1 MARHTE
7 HALSHLDQVLSSPI
21 ATPAQIN
28 KHLMYVGNNKVKEK
42 EKFDDVIVIND
53 EDDKTNTPSPSS
65 SPPLLFPTDLSILDL
80 SFLDTFDN
88 AVSENALVSS
98 SNENTFTSRTD
109 VLENL
114 SSICQRSRQ
123 ENDWSDYVHPDT
135 DCSIISSYDVRGTG
149 DTITLVEEL
158 EDQSKSNDETNVFYS
173 SHYSSEENSGDNRE
187 SDAEKSSSCGLGST
201 DHYTNAELFENG
213 VLINGSKKDLG
224 MEELAADSPI
234 DDDSSPKLIS
244 VGISVSSLEQ
254 QQLKFRT
261 DLTRCTSTS
270 PEFLIRQQL
279 SENDRI
285 ANDNKCSNFSFHSIS
300 STPHLECASTPAVNS
315 VNIDMNNLTISA
327 TDEWVPSD
335 YLQVSAE
342 TLLTC
347 ETSENTTSP
356 TYSDGD
362 KGCLKLLHT
371 KSFENLADKSTDITN
386 IIAKI
391 DNLLSFPN
399 PGPSVSSKSED
410 LNCVRLEEN
419 KGLPSKNTE
428 KLDDFLMNFD
438 TNYMLVKDD
447 SSVSSEAKHSKG
459 SEEDTPRSFSGQKDN
474 IPKSPRSNA
483 LNNVSDVIVIEDD
496 ESSHSSLSSAPHS
509 PHWLALS
516 PSTSDLSFLEKNDY
530 SDSCERN
537 ETNAICNRSC
547 SLPDSGMVFE
557 ENSTCKTDETRAISN
572 RSSSLLDSGIV
583 FEENLTCETDK
594 TKASHNTICSL
605 PDTGMITKENFV
617 IPETSEN
624 ETSFQSTNNLH
635 FHVNLVNNL
644 VPSETSQNSFFYSPE
659 NIDRHVS
666 AVDSNSL
673 SSQESNASIL
683 DVHKK
688 SSAMLEDR
696 VISSDVNKENVPATT
711 DADIDF
717 IVIEDDEETSPTSPS
732 SPISCSSRWLTTV
745 PSEAKRRFLESP
757 NCLSDSSGKSRTI
770 QKDYSLTFAERSSQQ
785 MLYHLS
791 NQENKNLKEC
801 CCSSCIHLQK
811 QIDVLKEC
819 FIAMLKGKESH
830 LQPLVDTICNQNA
843 GELHSSLP
851 QSSSQRKRCNCYQ
864 EEIPEV
870 KKIKPTLESLDTVD
884 IEEKQTSEK
893 SSFPISEAEK
903 NKSERM
909 HREFLQVSTQNKLVP
924 SVAAEMEVCLQTGP
938 GCYSGPDSVASAG
951 CRNSYKSQMY
961 EPNSTTPNFTAINQE
976 KNSVG
981 GKINDYLDPAGL
993 SALERPQSLFQ
1004 NASSTQNN
1012 PQLNSFKKLQLE
1024 LRDAEEKITHLSLAD
1039 AKVWKES
1046 VPLTSEHKIEMAD
1059 QSSEEK
1065 HEAPTP
1071 CIHLDSSRTLNLE
1084 NKQTHSMQ
1092 DFVVGKLCQENQE
1105 QAGDCE
1111 VADMSCVDV
1120 IDLTQDEMGRATVV
1134 DVDVVNEECTGEHHL
1149 DDLSMDSFDR
1159 VPKKTVQ
1166 EVPHVQLVRGKEARK
1181 KLKGSTCTECSSY
1194 YQSFELP
1201 DEVSQQKINKSS
1213 RHRDKHPRPRSPEN
1227 FWTIDF
1233 PETENRPSEQNES
1246 PSHHRRRKPFDK
1258 LFKSKSEDMQEKNTE
1273 L

>member
-7 HALSHLDQVLSSPI
+7 DASQLDQVLSSPI

-28 KHLMYVGNNKVKEK
+28 KHLIYGGNNKVKEK
-42 EKFDDVIVIND
+42 EKFDDVIIIND
-53 EDDKTNTPSPSS
+53 EDEKTNTPSPSS
-65 SPPLLFPTDLSILDL
+65 SPPLLFPTDL

-98 SNENTFTSRTD
+98 SNENTFTSRMD

-135 DCSIISSYDVRGTG
+135 DCSIISSYDVRGAG

-158 EDQSKSNDETNVFYS
+158 VDQSKRNDERNIFYS
-173 SHYSSEENSGDNRE
+173 SHYSSEEKSGDNRE
-187 SDAEKSSSCGLGST
+187 SDAGKSSSCGLGST

-213 VLINGSKKDLG
+213 VLINRSKKDLW
-224 MEELAADSPI
+224 MEALAADSPI

-244 VGISVSSLEQ
+244 VGISSLEQ

-261 DLTRCTSTS
+261 DLTICTSTS
-270 PEFLIRQQL
+270 PESVLRQL
-279 SENDRI
+279 LENDRI
-285 ANDNKCSNFSFHSIS
+285 SNENKCSNLSFHSIS
-300 STPHLECASTPAVNS
+300 CTPHLECASTPTVNS

-327 TDEWVPSD
+327 TD
-335 YLQVSAE
+335 
-342 TLLTC
+342 
-347 ETSENTTSP
+347 
-356 TYSDGD
+356 
-362 KGCLKLLHT
+362 
-371 KSFENLADKSTDITN
+371 KSTDITN
-386 IIAKI
+386 IIAEI
-391 DNLLSFPN
+391 DNLLSSPN
-399 PGPSVSSKSED
+399 PGPSVSSISED

-419 KGLPSKNTE
+419 KWLPSKNTE
-428 KLDDFLMNFD
+428 KLDDFSMNFD
-438 TNYMLVKDD
+438 TTYMLVKDD
-447 SSVSSEAKHSKG
+447 SSVSSEAKHRKD
-459 SEEDTPRSFSGQKDN
+459 SEEETPRSFSEQKEN

-496 ESSHSSLSSAPHS
+496 ESSHSSLSSGPHS

-516 PSTSDLSFLEKNDY
+516 PSPSDLSYLEKNDY

-537 ETNAICNRSC
+537 ETNAVCNRSC
-547 SLPDSGMVFE
+547 SLPDSGMVLE
-557 ENSTCKTDETRAISN
+557 ENSTCETDETRAISN

-594 TKASHNTICSL
+594 TIALNSTICSL

-624 ETSFQSTNNLH
+624 ETFFQSTNNMH

-659 NIDRHVS
+659 NIDRHIS
-666 AVDSNSL
+666 AVDSNLL
-673 SSQESNASIL
+673 SSQDSNASIL

-688 SSAMLEDR
+688 YSAMLEDR
-696 VISSDVNKENVPATT
+696 VISSEVNKENVPATT
-711 DADIDF
+711 DADIDV
-717 IVIEDDEETSPTSPS
+717 IVIEDDKETSPTSPS

-745 PSEAKRRFLESP
+745 PSEAKRRFLEPP
-757 NCLSDSSGKSRTI
+757 NCSSDSSGKSRTI
-770 QKDYSLTFAERSSQQ
+770 QKDDSLTFAERSSQQ

-791 NQENKNLKEC
+791 NQEKKNLKEC
-801 CCSSCIHLQK
+801 CYSSYIHLQK

-819 FIAMLKGKESH
+819 LIAMLKGKESH

-843 GELHSSLP
+843 GELHTSLP
-851 QSSSQRKRCNCYQ
+851 QSSSQRKRFNCYQ

-884 IEEKQTSEK
+884 IEEEQTSEK
-893 SSFPISEAEK
+893 TSSFPISEVEK

-909 HREFLQVSTQNKLVP
+909 HRECLQVSTQNKLVP

-938 GCYSGPDSVASAG
+938 GCSSGPDSVASAG
-951 CRNSYKSQMY
+951 CKNSYKSQMH
-961 EPNSTTPNFTAINQE
+961 EPNSTIPNFTAINQK

-981 GKINDYLDPAGL
+981 GKANIYLDPAGL

-1012 PQLNSFKKLQLE
+1012 PQLNKFNKLQLE

-1046 VPLTSEHKIEMAD
+1046 VPLASEHKIEMAD

-1084 NKQTHSMQ
+1084 NKQNHSMQ
-1092 DFVVGKLCQENQE
+1092 DFVVGKLRQENQE
-1105 QAGDCE
+1105 QADDCE

-1120 IDLTQDEMGRATVV
+1120 IDLTQDEALEEMGRAAVV
-1134 DVDVVNEECTGEHHL
+1134 DVDVVSEECTGEHHL

-1159 VPKKTVQ
+1159 VPKKTIQ
-1166 EVPHVQLVRGKEARK
+1166 EIPHVQVVRSKEARK

-1201 DEVSQQKINKSS
+1201 DEVTQQKINKSS
-1213 RHRDKHPRPRSPEN
+1213 CHRDKHPRSRSPNN
-1227 FWTIDF
+1227 FWKIDF
-1233 PETENRPSEQNES
+1233 PETVENRPNEQNES
-1246 PSHHRRRKPFDK
+1246 PSHHRRRKPLQK
-1258 LFKSKSEDMQEKNTE
+1258 GFKSKSEDMQEKNTE
-1273 L
+1273 LKTSGTTL